1 MLNSIKTN
9 LKFSTDYVLAFL
21 KWTVLS
27 VFVGLIGGVLGSV
40 FHICIDRVTELRMEH
55 GFLLFLLPLGGLLI
69 AAMYHLFS
77 SKGRI
82 DTNRVI
88 ESVRENE
95 KVPLV
100 MIPLIFISTV
110 ITHMLGGSAGREGA
124 ALQLGGSVGYNVGKL
139 LRLNEKSMR
148 IIIMSGMS
156 SVFAA
161 LFGTPLTA
169 AVFSIEVISVGVL
182 HYAGLVPCVTASV
195 VAYTVSRKF
204 GLGGVRFDNVVME
217 QFAVSSFA
225 KVAILALLCALVSIL
240 FCAAIKKCE
249 HLMDRMLRNRY
260 LRTFIGGLIIA
271 LLSLILNT
279 RDYNGAGM
287 DVITRAMNG
296 ETGGAAFLL
305 KIIFTAITISAGF
318 KGGEIVPAFFI
329 GSTFGCVLAPLLGL
343 NPSFA
348 AAIGFVALFCGVVN
362 CPVASII
369 LSIEVF
375 GAEGLLFFA
384 LACSISYMMS
394 GCFGL
399 YHSQKIVYSKLDDE
413 YIDINTI

>member
-1 MLNSIKTN
+1 
-9 LKFSTDYVLAFL
+9 
-21 KWTVLS
+21 
-27 VFVGLIGGVLGSV
+27 
-40 FHICIDRVTELRMEH
+40 
-55 GFLLFLLPLGGLLI
+55 
-69 AAMYHLFS
+69 
-77 SKGRI
+77 
-82 DTNRVI
+82 
-88 ESVRENE
+88 
-95 KVPLV
+95 
-100 MIPLIFISTV
+100 
-110 ITHMLGGSAGREGA
+110 
-124 ALQLGGSVGYNVGKL
+124 
-139 LRLNEKSMR
+139 
-148 IIIMSGMS
+148 MS